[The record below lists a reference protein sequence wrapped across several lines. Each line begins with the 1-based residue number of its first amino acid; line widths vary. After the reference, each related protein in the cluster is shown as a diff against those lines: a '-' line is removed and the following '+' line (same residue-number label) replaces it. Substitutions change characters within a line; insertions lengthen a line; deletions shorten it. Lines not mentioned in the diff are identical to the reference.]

1 MKWKKYTIYTTT
13 EAEDLVSLM
22 LNENGVEG
30 VQIENNVPLSEADTK
45 GMFIDI
51 LPEIGEDDGRSRVS
65 FFLHLKEE
73 DGSEGGEAGREN
85 AVPEPDMDHGVQAA
99 QVQGGVTADG
109 EDRSYTITD
118 RLWTEEEISDLLQT
132 VRAELEEMRA
142 YANVGDGRIEEGTTE
157 DTDWRDNW
165 KQYFKPILIGNYLVK
180 PSWEPV
186 PEELGPRAKAGELKV
201 IEIDPGTAF
210 GTGSHETTQL
220 CLESIEE
227 FTKTGDSVLDI
238 GTGSG
243 ILGIAALKTGAGR
256 VTATELDEMCAPSI
270 HDNVGF
276 NEIPEDAFHL
286 IIGNV
291 LGDTDVIRRVH
302 DRAPE
307 GFDLVIAN
315 ILAPVI
321 VMLAAEGAADAFCRK
336 GGIFIT
342 SGIIDTKLSEVKAA
356 FEANPN
362 WKIRRVKGKGEW
374 TSVVAERI

>member
-73 DGSEGGEAGREN
+73 DGREST
-85 AVPEPDMDHGVQAA
+85 VQDPDADHGMQAA

-165 KQYFKPILIGNYLVK
+165 KQYFKPILIGN
-180 PSWEPV
+180 
-186 PEELGPRAKAGELKV
+186 
-201 IEIDPGTAF
+201 
-210 GTGSHETTQL
+210 
-220 CLESIEE
+220 
-227 FTKTGDSVLDI
+227 
-238 GTGSG
+238 
-243 ILGIAALKTGAGR
+243 
-256 VTATELDEMCAPSI
+256 
-270 HDNVGF
+270 
-276 NEIPEDAFHL
+276 
-286 IIGNV
+286 
-291 LGDTDVIRRVH
+291 
-302 DRAPE
+302 
-307 GFDLVIAN
+307 
-315 ILAPVI
+315 
-321 VMLAAEGAADAFCRK
+321 
-336 GGIFIT
+336 
-342 SGIIDTKLSEVKAA
+342 
-356 FEANPN
+356 
-362 WKIRRVKGKGEW
+362 
-374 TSVVAERI
+374 